1 MQDKYIIKN
10 NCNKTCNY
18 FKVANIEINNI
29 KMRKLNINNFII
41 ILMLVLPIILNAQ
54 KKQDIEAIKEMCGC
68 FEIDF
73 KFSETFQYSNDSNY
87 SKSKNY
93 NAKALEY
100 AMLIKDEKGHI
111 SIQHLL
117 VMGDYVIKHWRQ
129 DWIYQNK
136 DLLKYDGNNNWKYIS
151 KNKKDVKGQ
160 WTQKVFQVDDS
171 PRYEGSATW
180 VHTDGKSY
188 WENSS
193 YAPLP
198 RREYTKRDD
207 YNVMIRGNRHEITKY
222 GWVHDQDN
230 FKVVKDS
237 ESNSE
242 VIIAS
247 EKGLNTY
254 TRVDESKCKEAINWW
269 DENNEKWSLVLEKW
283 NSIYSKKDDISL
295 RRSVE
300 NKPLF
305 SFLFDENV
313 VKRDEIGLII
323 DRFVID

>member
-1 MQDKYIIKN
+1 
-10 NCNKTCNY
+10 
-18 FKVANIEINNI
+18 
-29 KMRKLNINNFII
+29 MRKLNINNLII
-41 ILMLVLPIILNAQ
+41 ILLLVSPIITNAQ

-100 AMLIKDEKGHI
+100 AKLIKDEKGHI

-117 VMGDYVIKHWRQ
+117 VMGDYIIKHWRQ
-129 DWIYQNK
+129 DWIFQNK
-136 DLLKYDGNNNWKYIS
+136 DLLKYDGNNTWKYIS
-151 KNKKDVKGQ
+151 KTKKDVKGQ

-180 VHTDGKSY
+180 VHADGKSY

-198 RREYTKRDD
+198 RREYTKRND
-207 YNVMIRGNRHEITKY
+207 YNIMIRGNRHEITKD

-237 ESNSE
+237 ESDSE
-242 VIIAS
+242 LIIAS
-247 EKGLNTY
+247 EKGINYY
-254 TRVDESKCKEAINWW
+254 TRVDESNCKEAIKWW
-269 DENNEKWSLVLEKW
+269 DENNEKWLLVLEKW

-295 RRSVE
+295 RQSVE

-305 SFLFDENV
+305 SFLFDEYV

>member
-1 MQDKYIIKN
+1 
-10 NCNKTCNY
+10 
-18 FKVANIEINNI
+18 
-29 KMRKLNINNFII
+29 MRKLNINNLII
-41 ILMLVLPIILNAQ
+41 ILLLVSPIITNAQ

-100 AMLIKDEKGHI
+100 AKLIKDEKGHI

-117 VMGDYVIKHWRQ
+117 VMGDYIIKHWRQ
-129 DWIYQNK
+129 DWIFQNR
-136 DLLKYDGNNNWKYIS
+136 DLLKYDGNNTWKYIS
-151 KNKKDVKGQ
+151 KTKKDVKGQ

-180 VHTDGKSY
+180 VHADGKSY

-198 RREYTKRDD
+198 RREYTKRND
-207 YNVMIRGNRHEITKY
+207 YNIMIRGNRHEITED

-237 ESNSE
+237 ESDSE

-247 EKGLNTY
+247 EKGINSY
-254 TRVDESKCKEAINWW
+254 ARVDESNCNEAIKWW
-269 DENNEKWSLVLEKW
+269 DENNEKWLLVLEKW

-295 RRSVE
+295 RQSVE

>member
-1 MQDKYIIKN
+1 
-10 NCNKTCNY
+10 
-18 FKVANIEINNI
+18 
-29 KMRKLNINNFII
+29 MRKLNINNFLI
-41 ILMLVLPIILNAQ
+41 ILILVSPIILNAQ

-73 KFSETFQYSNDSNY
+73 KFSETFQFSNDSNY

-100 AMLIKDEKGHI
+100 AMLIKDEKDHI

-136 DLLKYDGNNNWKYIS
+136 DFLKYDGNTNWKYMS
-151 KNKKDVKGQ
+151 KTKKDVKGQ

-180 VHTDGKSY
+180 VHVDGKSY

-198 RREYTKRDD
+198 RREYTKRND
-207 YNVMIRGNRHEITKY
+207 YNIMIRGNRHEITKY
-222 GWVHDQDN
+222 GWLHDQDN
-230 FKVVKDS
+230 FKVVKDL
-237 ESNSE
+237 ESDSE

-247 EKGLNTY
+247 EKGLNKY
-254 TRVDESKCKEAINWW
+254 TKVDESKCNEAKKWW
-269 DENNEKWSLVLEKW
+269 DENNQKWSFVLNKW

-295 RRSVE
+295 RQTVE

-305 SFLFDENV
+305 SFLFEENLV
-313 VKRDEIGLII
+313 REDEIGLII
-323 DRFVID
+323 DSFVID

>member
-1 MQDKYIIKN
+1 
-10 NCNKTCNY
+10 
-18 FKVANIEINNI
+18 
-29 KMRKLNINNFII
+29 MRKLNINNLII
-41 ILMLVLPIILNAQ
+41 ILLLVSPIITNAQ

-73 KFSETFQYSNDSNY
+73 KFSETFQYINDSNY

-100 AMLIKDEKGHI
+100 AKLIKDEKGHI

-117 VMGDYVIKHWRQ
+117 VMGDYIIKHWRQ
-129 DWIYQNK
+129 DWIFQNK

-151 KNKKDVKGQ
+151 KTKKDVKGQ

-180 VHTDGKSY
+180 VHADGKSY

-198 RREYTKRDD
+198 RREYTKRND
-207 YNVMIRGNRHEITKY
+207 YNIMIRGNRHEITED

-237 ESNSE
+237 ESDSE

-247 EKGLNTY
+247 EKGINSY
-254 TRVDESKCKEAINWW
+254 TRVDESNCKEAIKWW
-269 DENNEKWSLVLEKW
+269 DENNEKWLLVLEKW

-295 RRSVE
+295 RQSVE

>member
-1 MQDKYIIKN
+1 
-10 NCNKTCNY
+10 
-18 FKVANIEINNI
+18 
-29 KMRKLNINNFII
+29 MRKLNINKLII
-41 ILMLVLPIILNAQ
+41 IFLLASPIITNAQ

-73 KFSETFQYSNDSNY
+73 KFSETFQYINDSNY

-100 AMLIKDEKGHI
+100 AKLIKDEKDHI

-117 VMGDYVIKHWRQ
+117 VMGDYIIKHWRQ
-129 DWIYQNK
+129 DWVFQNK

-151 KNKKDVKGQ
+151 KTKQDVKGQ

-180 VHTDGKSY
+180 VHADGKSY

-198 RREYTKRDD
+198 RREYTKRND
-207 YNVMIRGNRHEITKY
+207 YNIMIRGNRHEITKD

-237 ESNSE
+237 ESDSE

-247 EKGLNTY
+247 EKGINTY
-254 TRVDESKCKEAINWW
+254 TRVDESNCKEAIKWW
-269 DENNEKWSLVLEKW
+269 DENNEKWLLVLEKW

-295 RRSVE
+295 RQSVE

>member
-1 MQDKYIIKN
+1 
-10 NCNKTCNY
+10 
-18 FKVANIEINNI
+18 
-29 KMRKLNINNFII
+29 MRKLNIYNLII
-41 ILMLVLPIILNAQ
+41 ILLLVSPIIINAQ

-100 AMLIKDEKGHI
+100 AKLIKDEKDHI

-117 VMGDYVIKHWRQ
+117 VMGDYIIKHWRQ
-129 DWIYQNK
+129 DWVFQNK

-151 KNKKDVKGQ
+151 KTKKDVKGQ

-180 VHTDGKSY
+180 VHADGKSY

-198 RREYTKRDD
+198 RREYTKRND
-207 YNVMIRGNRHEITKY
+207 YNIMIRGNRHEITKD

-237 ESNSE
+237 ESDSE

-247 EKGLNTY
+247 EKGINTY
-254 TRVDESKCKEAINWW
+254 TRVDESNCKEAIKWW
-269 DENNEKWSLVLEKW
+269 DENNEKWLLVLEKW

-295 RRSVE
+295 RQSVE

>member
-1 MQDKYIIKN
+1 
-10 NCNKTCNY
+10 
-18 FKVANIEINNI
+18 
-29 KMRKLNINNFII
+29 MRKLNINNFII
-41 ILMLVLPIILNAQ
+41 TLLLVLPIILNAQ
-54 KKQDIEAIKEMCGC
+54 KKQDNKAIKEMCGC

-100 AMLIKDEKGHI
+100 AKLIKDEKGHI

-117 VMGDYVIKHWRQ
+117 VMGDYIIKHWRQ

-207 YNVMIRGNRHEITKY
+207 YNVVIRGNRHEITKY

-230 FKVVKDS
+230 FKVVRDS

-242 VIIAS
+242 EIIAS

>member
-1 MQDKYIIKN
+1 
-10 NCNKTCNY
+10 
-18 FKVANIEINNI
+18 
-29 KMRKLNINNFII
+29 MRKLNINNFII
-41 ILMLVLPIILNAQ
+41 TLLLILPIILNAQ
-54 KKQDIEAIKEMCGC
+54 KKQDIEAIKGMCGC

-73 KFSETFQYSNDSNY
+73 KFSETFQYTNDSNY

-100 AMLIKDEKGHI
+100 AKLIKDEKGHI

-117 VMGDYVIKHWRQ
+117 VMGDYIIKHWRQ
-129 DWIYQNK
+129 DWIFQNK

-151 KNKKDVKGQ
+151 KTKKDVKGQ

-198 RREYTKRDD
+198 RREYTKRND
-207 YNVMIRGNRHEITKY
+207 YNIMIRGNRHEITKD

-242 VIIAS
+242 VILAS
-247 EKGLNTY
+247 EKGFNMY
-254 TRVDESKCKEAINWW
+254 KRVDESKCNKAINWW
-269 DENNEKWSLVLEKW
+269 DENNEKWSLVLDKW

-305 SFLFDENV
+305 SFLFDENIV
-313 VKRDEIGLII
+313 DKDEIGLII

>member
-1 MQDKYIIKN
+1 
-10 NCNKTCNY
+10 
-18 FKVANIEINNI
+18 
-29 KMRKLNINNFII
+29 MRKLNINNLII
-41 ILMLVLPIILNAQ
+41 ILLLVSPIITNAQ

-100 AMLIKDEKGHI
+100 AKLIKDEKGHI

-117 VMGDYVIKHWRQ
+117 VMGDYIIKHWRQ
-129 DWIYQNK
+129 DWIFQNK
-136 DLLKYDGNNNWKYIS
+136 DLLKYDGNNTWKYIS
-151 KNKKDVKGQ
+151 KTKKDVKGQ

-180 VHTDGKSY
+180 VHADGKSY

-198 RREYTKRDD
+198 RREYTKRND
-207 YNVMIRGNRHEITKY
+207 YNIMIRGNRHEITED

-237 ESNSE
+237 ESDSE

-247 EKGLNTY
+247 EKGINSY
-254 TRVDESKCKEAINWW
+254 TRVDESNCKEAIKWW
-269 DENNEKWSLVLEKW
+269 DENNEKWLLVLEKW

-295 RRSVE
+295 RKSVE

-323 DRFVID
+323 DRFIID

>member
-1 MQDKYIIKN
+1 
-10 NCNKTCNY
+10 
-18 FKVANIEINNI
+18 
-29 KMRKLNINNFII
+29 MRKLNINNLII
-41 ILMLVLPIILNAQ
+41 ILLLVSPIITNAQ

-100 AMLIKDEKGHI
+100 AKLIKDEKGHI

-117 VMGDYVIKHWRQ
+117 VMGDYIIKHWRQ
-129 DWIYQNK
+129 DWIFQNK
-136 DLLKYDGNNNWKYIS
+136 DLLKYDGNNTWKYIS
-151 KNKKDVKGQ
+151 KTKKDVKGQ

-180 VHTDGKSY
+180 VHADGKSY

-198 RREYTKRDD
+198 RREYTKRND
-207 YNVMIRGNRHEITKY
+207 YNIMIRGNRQEITED

-237 ESNSE
+237 ESDSE

-247 EKGLNTY
+247 EKGINSY
-254 TRVDESKCKEAINWW
+254 TRVDESNCKEAIKWW
-269 DENNEKWSLVLEKW
+269 DENNEKWLLVLEKW

-295 RRSVE
+295 RQSVE

>member
-1 MQDKYIIKN
+1 
-10 NCNKTCNY
+10 
-18 FKVANIEINNI
+18 
-29 KMRKLNINNFII
+29 MRKLNINNFII
-41 ILMLVLPIILNAQ
+41 TLLLVLPIILNAQ
-54 KKQDIEAIKEMCGC
+54 KKQDNEAIKEMCGC

-100 AMLIKDEKGHI
+100 AKLIKDEKGHI

-129 DWIYQNK
+129 DWIFQNK
-136 DLLKYDGNNNWKYIS
+136 DFLKYDGNNNWKFIS

-230 FKVVKDS
+230 FKVVRDS

-242 VIIAS
+242 VILAS

-254 TRVDESKCKEAINWW
+254 TRVDESKCKEAIKWW

-295 RRSVE
+295 RQSVE

>member
-100 AMLIKDEKGHI
+100 AKLIKDEKGHI

-180 VHTDGKSY
+180 VHPDGKSY

-207 YNVMIRGNRHEITKY
+207 YNIMIRGNRHEITKY

>member
-1 MQDKYIIKN
+1 
-10 NCNKTCNY
+10 
-18 FKVANIEINNI
+18 
-29 KMRKLNINNFII
+29 MRKLNINNFII
-41 ILMLVLPIILNAQ
+41 TLLLVLPIILNAQ
-54 KKQDIEAIKEMCGC
+54 KKQDNEAIKEMCGC

-100 AMLIKDEKGHI
+100 AKLIKDEKGHI

-129 DWIYQNK
+129 DWIFQNK
-136 DLLKYDGNNNWKYIS
+136 DFLKYDGNNNWKFIS

-230 FKVVKDS
+230 FKVVRDS

-242 VIIAS
+242 VILAS

-254 TRVDESKCKEAINWW
+254 TRVDESKCKEAIKWW

-300 NKPLF
+300 NKPLY

>member
-1 MQDKYIIKN
+1 MNIKN
-10 NCNKTCNY
+10 
-18 FKVANIEINNI
+18 F
-29 KMRKLNINNFII
+29 L
-41 ILMLVLPIILNAQ
+41 ILMLIFSISSVKAQ
-54 KKQDIEAIKEMCGC
+54 KKQDIEAIKQMCGC

-93 NAKALEY
+93 NSKALEY
-100 AMLIKDEKGHI
+100 AKLIKDEKGHI

-117 VMGDYVIKHWRQ
+117 VMGNYVIKHWRQ

-151 KNKKDVKGQ
+151 KAKKDVKGQ

-180 VHTDGKSY
+180 LHIDDKSY

-198 RREYTKRDD
+198 RREYTKRND
-207 YNVMIRGNRHEITKY
+207 YNIMIRGNRHEITKD

-230 FKVVKDS
+230 YKVVKDS
-237 ESNSE
+237 KNNSE
-242 VIIAS
+242 IIIAA
-247 EKGLNTY
+247 EKGLNKY
-254 TRVDESKCKEAINWW
+254 TRVDDSRCNEAISWW
-269 DENNEKWSLVLEKW
+269 SENKTKWLLIRDKW
-283 NSIYSKKDDISL
+283 NSIYSQKDNISL
-295 RRSVE
+295 RRSVDS
-300 NKPLF
+300 KPLF

-313 VKRDEIGLII
+313 IKKEEIGLII
-323 DRFVID
+323 DTFVID

>member
-1 MQDKYIIKN
+1 
-10 NCNKTCNY
+10 
-18 FKVANIEINNI
+18 
-29 KMRKLNINNFII
+29 MRKLNIYNLII
-41 ILMLVLPIILNAQ
+41 ILLLVSPIISNAQ

-73 KFSETFQYSNDSNY
+73 KFSETFQYINDSNY

-100 AMLIKDEKGHI
+100 AKLIKDEKDHI

-117 VMGDYVIKHWRQ
+117 VMGDYIIKHWRQ
-129 DWIYQNK
+129 DWVFQNK

-151 KNKKDVKGQ
+151 KTKKDVKGQ

-180 VHTDGKSY
+180 VHADGKSY

-198 RREYTKRDD
+198 RREYTKRND
-207 YNVMIRGNRHEITKY
+207 YNIMIRGNRHEITKD

-237 ESNSE
+237 ESDSE

-247 EKGLNTY
+247 EKGINTY
-254 TRVDESKCKEAINWW
+254 TRVDESNCKEAIKWW
-269 DENNEKWSLVLEKW
+269 DENNEKWLLVLEKW

-295 RRSVE
+295 RQSVE

>member
-1 MQDKYIIKN
+1 
-10 NCNKTCNY
+10 
-18 FKVANIEINNI
+18 
-29 KMRKLNINNFII
+29 MRKLNIYNLII
-41 ILMLVLPIILNAQ
+41 ILLLVSPIIINAQ

-73 KFSETFQYSNDSNY
+73 KFSETFQYINDSNY

-100 AMLIKDEKGHI
+100 AKLIKDEKDHI

-117 VMGDYVIKHWRQ
+117 VMGDYIIKHWRQ
-129 DWIYQNK
+129 DWVFQNK

-151 KNKKDVKGQ
+151 KTKQDVKGQ

-180 VHTDGKSY
+180 VHADGKSY

-198 RREYTKRDD
+198 RREYTKRND
-207 YNVMIRGNRHEITKY
+207 YNIMIRGNRHEITKD

-237 ESNSE
+237 ESDSE

-247 EKGLNTY
+247 EKGINTY
-254 TRVDESKCKEAINWW
+254 TRVDESNCKEAIKWW
-269 DENNEKWSLVLEKW
+269 DENNEKWLLVLEKW
-283 NSIYSKKDDISL
+283 NSIYSRKDDISL
-295 RRSVE
+295 RKSVE

>member
-1 MQDKYIIKN
+1 
-10 NCNKTCNY
+10 
-18 FKVANIEINNI
+18 
-29 KMRKLNINNFII
+29 MRKLNINNLII
-41 ILMLVLPIILNAQ
+41 ILLMVSPIITNAQ

-100 AMLIKDEKGHI
+100 AKLIKDEKGHI

-117 VMGDYVIKHWRQ
+117 VMGDYIIKHWRQ
-129 DWIYQNK
+129 DWIFQNK
-136 DLLKYDGNNNWKYIS
+136 DLLKYDGNNTWKYIS
-151 KNKKDVKGQ
+151 KTKKDVKGQ

-180 VHTDGKSY
+180 VHADGKSY

-198 RREYTKRDD
+198 RREYTKRND
-207 YNVMIRGNRHEITKY
+207 YNIMIRGNRHEITED

-230 FKVVKDS
+230 FKVLKDS
-237 ESNSE
+237 ESDSE

-247 EKGLNTY
+247 EKGINSY
-254 TRVDESKCKEAINWW
+254 TRVDESNCKEAIKWW
-269 DENNEKWSLVLEKW
+269 DENNEKWLLVLEKW

-295 RRSVE
+295 RQSVE

>member
-41 ILMLVLPIILNAQ
+41 TLLLVLPIILNAQ

-100 AMLIKDEKGHI
+100 AKLIKDEKGHI

-180 VHTDGKSY
+180 VHADGKSY

-254 TRVDESKCKEAINWW
+254 TRVDESNCKEAINWW

>member
-1 MQDKYIIKN
+1 
-10 NCNKTCNY
+10 
-18 FKVANIEINNI
+18 
-29 KMRKLNINNFII
+29 MRKLNINNFII
-41 ILMLVLPIILNAQ
+41 TLLLVLPIILNAQ
-54 KKQDIEAIKEMCGC
+54 KKQDNEAIKEMCGC

-100 AMLIKDEKGHI
+100 AKLIKDEKGHI

-129 DWIYQNK
+129 DWIFQNK
-136 DLLKYDGNNNWKYIS
+136 DFLKYDGNNNWKFIS

-230 FKVVKDS
+230 FKVVRDS

-242 VIIAS
+242 VILAS

-254 TRVDESKCKEAINWW
+254 TRVDESKCKEAIKWW

>member
-1 MQDKYIIKN
+1 
-10 NCNKTCNY
+10 
-18 FKVANIEINNI
+18 
-29 KMRKLNINNFII
+29 MRKLNINNLII
-41 ILMLVLPIILNAQ
+41 ILLLVSPIITNAQ

-100 AMLIKDEKGHI
+100 AKLIKDEKGHI

-117 VMGDYVIKHWRQ
+117 VMGDYIIKHWRQ
-129 DWIYQNK
+129 DWIFQNK
-136 DLLKYDGNNNWKYIS
+136 DLLKYDGNNTWKYIS
-151 KNKKDVKGQ
+151 KTKKDVKGQ

-180 VHTDGKSY
+180 VHADGKSY

-198 RREYTKRDD
+198 RREYTKRND
-207 YNVMIRGNRHEITKY
+207 YNIMIRGNRHEITED

-237 ESNSE
+237 ESDSE

-247 EKGLNTY
+247 EKGINSY
-254 TRVDESKCKEAINWW
+254 TRVDESNCKEAIKWW
-269 DENNEKWSLVLEKW
+269 DENNEKWLLVLEKW

-295 RRSVE
+295 RQSVE

>member
-1 MQDKYIIKN
+1 
-10 NCNKTCNY
+10 
-18 FKVANIEINNI
+18 
-29 KMRKLNINNFII
+29 MRKLNINNFII
-41 ILMLVLPIILNAQ
+41 TLLLVLPIILNAQ
-54 KKQDIEAIKEMCGC
+54 KKQDNEAIKEMCGC

-73 KFSETFQYSNDSNY
+73 KFSETFQYINDSNY

-100 AMLIKDEKGHI
+100 AKLIKDEKGHI

-180 VHTDGKSY
+180 VHLDGKSY

-207 YNVMIRGNRHEITKY
+207 YNIMIRGNRHEINKD

-242 VIIAS
+242 VIIAA
-247 EKGLNTY
+247 EKGFNMY
-254 TRVDESKCKEAINWW
+254 TRVDESKCNNAINWW
-269 DENNEKWSLVLEKW
+269 DENNVKWSFVVDKW
-283 NSIYSKKDDISL
+283 NTIYSKKDDISL

-300 NKPLF
+300 DKPLF

-313 VKRDEIGLII
+313 VKKDEIGLII

>member
-1 MQDKYIIKN
+1 
-10 NCNKTCNY
+10 
-18 FKVANIEINNI
+18 
-29 KMRKLNINNFII
+29 
-41 ILMLVLPIILNAQ
+41 MLVLPIILNAQ

-100 AMLIKDEKGHI
+100 AKLIKDEKGHI

-117 VMGDYVIKHWRQ
+117 VMGEYVIKHWRQ

-180 VHTDGKSY
+180 VHADGKSY

>member
-1 MQDKYIIKN
+1 
-10 NCNKTCNY
+10 
-18 FKVANIEINNI
+18 
-29 KMRKLNINNFII
+29 MRKLNIYNLILILLLVSPII
-41 ILMLVLPIILNAQ
+41 INAQ

-73 KFSETFQYSNDSNY
+73 KFSETFQYINDSNY

-100 AMLIKDEKGHI
+100 AKLIKDEKDHI

-117 VMGDYVIKHWRQ
+117 VMGDYIIKHWRQ
-129 DWIYQNK
+129 DWVFQNK

-151 KNKKDVKGQ
+151 KTKQDVKGQ

-180 VHTDGKSY
+180 VHADGKSY

-198 RREYTKRDD
+198 RREYTKRND
-207 YNVMIRGNRHEITKY
+207 YNIMIRGNRHEITKD

-237 ESNSE
+237 ESDSE

-247 EKGLNTY
+247 EKGINSY
-254 TRVDESKCKEAINWW
+254 TRVDESNCKEAIKWW
-269 DENNEKWSLVLEKW
+269 DENNEKWLLVLEKW

-295 RRSVE
+295 RQSVE

>member
-1 MQDKYIIKN
+1 
-10 NCNKTCNY
+10 
-18 FKVANIEINNI
+18 
-29 KMRKLNINNFII
+29 
-41 ILMLVLPIILNAQ
+41 MLVLPIILNAQ

-100 AMLIKDEKGHI
+100 AKLIKDEKGHI

-117 VMGDYVIKHWRQ
+117 VMGDYIIKHWRQ
-129 DWIYQNK
+129 DWIFQNK
-136 DLLKYDGNNNWKYIS
+136 DLLKYDGNNTWKYIS
-151 KNKKDVKGQ
+151 KTKKDVKGQ

-180 VHTDGKSY
+180 VHADGKSY

-198 RREYTKRDD
+198 RREYTKRND
-207 YNVMIRGNRHEITKY
+207 YNIMIRGNRHEITED

-237 ESNSE
+237 ESDSE

-247 EKGLNTY
+247 EKGINSY
-254 TRVDESKCKEAINWW
+254 TRVDESNCKEAIKWW
-269 DENNEKWSLVLEKW
+269 DENNEKWLLVLEKW

-295 RRSVE
+295 RQSVE

>member
-1 MQDKYIIKN
+1 
-10 NCNKTCNY
+10 
-18 FKVANIEINNI
+18 
-29 KMRKLNINNFII
+29 MRKLNIYNLII
-41 ILMLVLPIILNAQ
+41 ILLLVSPIIINAQ

-100 AMLIKDEKGHI
+100 AKLIKDEKGHI

-117 VMGDYVIKHWRQ
+117 VMGDYIIKHWRQ
-129 DWIYQNK
+129 DWIFQNK
-136 DLLKYDGNNNWKYIS
+136 DLLKYDGNNTWKYIS
-151 KNKKDVKGQ
+151 KTKKDVKGQ

-180 VHTDGKSY
+180 VHADGKSY

-198 RREYTKRDD
+198 RREYTKRND
-207 YNVMIRGNRHEITKY
+207 YNIMIRGNRHEITED

-237 ESNSE
+237 ESDSE

-247 EKGLNTY
+247 EKGINSY
-254 TRVDESKCKEAINWW
+254 TRVDESNCKEAIKWW
-269 DENNEKWSLVLEKW
+269 DENNEKWLLVLEKW

-295 RRSVE
+295 RQSVE

-323 DRFVID
+323 DRFIID

>member
-1 MQDKYIIKN
+1 
-10 NCNKTCNY
+10 
-18 FKVANIEINNI
+18 
-29 KMRKLNINNFII
+29 
-41 ILMLVLPIILNAQ
+41 MLVLPIILNAQ

-73 KFSETFQYSNDSNY
+73 KFSETFQYINDSNY

-100 AMLIKDEKGHI
+100 AKLIKDEKDHI

-117 VMGDYVIKHWRQ
+117 VMGDYIIKHWRQ
-129 DWIYQNK
+129 DWVFQNK

-151 KNKKDVKGQ
+151 KTKQDVKGQ

-180 VHTDGKSY
+180 VHADGKSY

-198 RREYTKRDD
+198 RREYTKRND
-207 YNVMIRGNRHEITKY
+207 YNIMIRGNRHEITKD

-237 ESNSE
+237 ESDSE

-247 EKGLNTY
+247 EKGINTY
-254 TRVDESKCKEAINWW
+254 TRVDESNCKEAIKWW
-269 DENNEKWSLVLEKW
+269 DENNEKWLLVLEKW

-295 RRSVE
+295 RQSVE

>member
-1 MQDKYIIKN
+1 
-10 NCNKTCNY
+10 
-18 FKVANIEINNI
+18 
-29 KMRKLNINNFII
+29 MRKLNINNLII
-41 ILMLVLPIILNAQ
+41 ILLLVSPIITNAQ

-100 AMLIKDEKGHI
+100 AKLIKDEKGHI

-117 VMGDYVIKHWRQ
+117 VMGDYIIKHWRQ
-129 DWIYQNK
+129 DWIFQNK
-136 DLLKYDGNNNWKYIS
+136 DLLKFDGNNTWKYIS
-151 KNKKDVKGQ
+151 KTKKDVKGQ

-180 VHTDGKSY
+180 VHADGKSY

-198 RREYTKRDD
+198 RREYTKRND
-207 YNVMIRGNRHEITKY
+207 YNIMIRGNRHEITED

-237 ESNSE
+237 ESDSE

-247 EKGLNTY
+247 EKGINSY
-254 TRVDESKCKEAINWW
+254 TRVDESNCKEAIKWW
-269 DENNEKWSLVLEKW
+269 DENNEKWLLVLEKW

-295 RRSVE
+295 RQSVE

>member
-1 MQDKYIIKN
+1 
-10 NCNKTCNY
+10 
-18 FKVANIEINNI
+18 
-29 KMRKLNINNFII
+29 MRKLNINNFII
-41 ILMLVLPIILNAQ
+41 ILILVLPIILNAQ

-100 AMLIKDEKGHI
+100 AKLIKDEKGHI

-180 VHTDGKSY
+180 IHADGKSY

-230 FKVVKDS
+230 FKVVRDS

>member
-1 MQDKYIIKN
+1 
-10 NCNKTCNY
+10 
-18 FKVANIEINNI
+18 
-29 KMRKLNINNFII
+29 MRKLNINNFLIILILVSPII
-41 ILMLVLPIILNAQ
+41 INAQ

-73 KFSETFQYSNDSNY
+73 KFSETFQFSNDSNY

-100 AMLIKDEKGHI
+100 AMLIKDEKDHI

-136 DLLKYDGNNNWKYIS
+136 DFLKYDGNTNWKYMS
-151 KNKKDVKGQ
+151 KTKKDVKGQ

-180 VHTDGKSY
+180 VHVDGKSY

-198 RREYTKRDD
+198 RREYTKRND
-207 YNVMIRGNRHEITKY
+207 YNIMIRGNRHEITKY
-222 GWVHDQDN
+222 GWLHDQDN
-230 FKVVKDS
+230 FKVVKDL
-237 ESNSE
+237 ESDSE

-247 EKGLNTY
+247 EKGLNKY
-254 TRVDESKCKEAINWW
+254 TKVDESKCNEAKKWW
-269 DENNEKWSLVLEKW
+269 DENNQKWSFVLNKW

-295 RRSVE
+295 RQTVE

-305 SFLFDENV
+305 SFLFEENV
-313 VKRDEIGLII
+313 VREDEIGLII
-323 DRFVID
+323 DSFVID

>member
-1 MQDKYIIKN
+1 
-10 NCNKTCNY
+10 
-18 FKVANIEINNI
+18 
-29 KMRKLNINNFII
+29 MRKLNIYNLII
-41 ILMLVLPIILNAQ
+41 ILLLVSPIIINAQ

-73 KFSETFQYSNDSNY
+73 KFSETFQYINDSNY

-100 AMLIKDEKGHI
+100 AKLIKDEKDHI

-117 VMGDYVIKHWRQ
+117 VMGDYIIKHWRQ
-129 DWIYQNK
+129 DWVFQNK

-151 KNKKDVKGQ
+151 KTKQDVKGQ

-180 VHTDGKSY
+180 VHADGKSY

-198 RREYTKRDD
+198 RREYTKRND
-207 YNVMIRGNRHEITKY
+207 YNIMIRGNRHEITKD

-237 ESNSE
+237 ESDSE

-247 EKGLNTY
+247 EKGINTY
-254 TRVDESKCKEAINWW
+254 TRVDESNCKEAIKWW
-269 DENNEKWSLVLEKW
+269 DENNEKWLLVLEKW

-295 RRSVE
+295 RQSVE